1 MGIFLNM
8 GNRCTKR
15 RLAGLNIVH
24 EVMVQVRLRK
34 RKGNK
39 SHSHERKVLTP
50 SRNMSGSSRFKGM
63 KRLCNY
69 KTLVT
74 KKRTCF
80 ILFLFCYQCWLKPM
94 RRALARKRRFSAL
107 FFKTFLEL
115 GHALLYSV
123 FPTSAGFSLQ
133 ECGTSWAP
141 TIPTVFSQ
149 SRSSFRVFESL
160 TQRVAI
166 NGREGHTFIGL
177 SPSFQLMTRTEVEQL
192 GKVPRRVMLEQQQ
205 SFAGKSKV
213 WDSSWNMV

>member
-50 SRNMSGSSRFKGM
+50 SRNMSGSSLFKGM

-74 KKRTCF
+74 KKRICF

-94 RRALARKRRFSAL
+94 RRTLAWKRRFSAVFSRPFWSWAML
-107 FFKTFLEL
+107 CYAQFSPRVQASLYRNAALPEL
-115 GHALLYSV
+115 PPFPQCSHSHILLSV
-123 FPTSAGFSLQ
+123 FLNLSLR
-133 ECGTSWAP
+133 G
-141 TIPTVFSQ
+141 
-149 SRSSFRVFESL
+149 
-160 TQRVAI
+160 
-166 NGREGHTFIGL
+166 
-177 SPSFQLMTRTEVEQL
+177 
-192 GKVPRRVMLEQQQ
+192 
-205 SFAGKSKV
+205 
-213 WDSSWNMV
+213 